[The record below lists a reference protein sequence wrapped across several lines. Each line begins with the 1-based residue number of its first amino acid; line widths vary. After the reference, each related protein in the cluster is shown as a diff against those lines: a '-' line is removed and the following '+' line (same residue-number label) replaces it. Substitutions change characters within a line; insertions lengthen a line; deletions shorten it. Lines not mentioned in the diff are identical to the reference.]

1 MCTESQWTGT
11 LRIITVL
18 KNRPDCW
25 REGWALEWPIDM
37 QTLGLSDSTPRT
49 ESRWRALFWP
59 TIRNEGDFDYITT
72 QGFWICSI
80 VAAVTVA
87 FTTFAGS
94 PLMGAFEGTFFFLAG
109 IGVRQRSRIAAI
121 VAFSAYLLSALV
133 IQRFTGNGFGFVRIV
148 FLALLF
154 ANIRGNWLSARWASE
169 QQSVTPSTRLNET
182 LGDKLADQLPPWL
195 WPKVR
200 VAFYVIAGFEIALL
214 LLSLF
219 SPQSQV

>member
-1 MCTESQWTGT
+1 
-11 LRIITVL
+11 
-18 KNRPDCW
+18 
-25 REGWALEWPIDM
+25 M

-49 ESRWRALFWP
+49 ESRWRALLWP

-72 QGFWICSI
+72 QGLWICFT
-80 VAAVTVA
+80 VAAVTVV
-87 FTTFAGS
+87 FTAIAGS

-121 VAFSAYLLSALV
+121 TAFCAYLLSALV
-133 IQRFTGNGFGFVRIV
+133 MQRFTGNGFGFVRIV

-154 ANIRGNWLSARWASE
+154 ANIRGNWLSARWARE
-169 QQSVTPSTRLNET
+169 QAQPAKSSTRLNET
-182 LGDKLADQLPPWL
+182 LGDKVADQLPIWL

-200 VAFYVIAGFEIALL
+200 IVFYVIAGLEIGLL

-219 SPQSQV
+219 APQP